1 MGRPKKEDERR
12 YQFFADSEVNDFG
25 NSAYE
30 LLKAKMIEVPDYVKA
45 QLDEAV
51 GYLQRIRDCKRQ
63 IAVDGLMIPSRFG
76 QVAHPLI
83 KVQTDSMVQF
93 HKLLQGLMLTPSAM
107 DKARKADNTAENE
120 ALKTL
125 LNPQ

>member
-12 YQFFADSEVNDFG
+12 YQFFADSEVNEFG